1 MSISIGGSDLTTSN
15 YYNAPNSGTSSTENS
30 IENITLT
37 NPTDEKLMAAC
48 KEYETYFVEQ
58 MYKAM
63 EKTVI
68 KADEDSENQYE
79 AYFGDMRVKDYA
91 DKATEGDG
99 VGIAKALYEQM
110 KRNYTQ

>member
-48 KEYETYFVEQ
+48 KEYEIYFVE
-58 MYKAM
+58 
-63 EKTVI
+63 
-68 KADEDSENQYE
+68 
-79 AYFGDMRVKDYA
+79 
-91 DKATEGDG
+91 
-99 VGIAKALYEQM
+99 
-110 KRNYTQ
+110 